1 MALASLI
8 TSLAAVNSSTSIISS
23 AMTGI
28 QSGIG
33 KIGEFLGEMW
43 QKVTKLA
50 TDAWEK
56 IKEVYDEHLAPI
68 FDPLLEI
75 GSRVFNILRDIW
87 NNFMTNMKEGI
98 DSLPERWENFKTRT
112 EENIGNLR
120 DKIMGIPNTIREKLG
135 NIIETIFE
143 KVGVIREKL
152 GNLVETISTKLGGI
166 RDKFTELRNDIR
178 DKLVPVID
186 TLKAPFEYIWD
197 LIGKIKDWLVSGVGD
212 LIDWITPGGKDTTAA
227 AAGTTVEGG
236 VTQNFTI
243 HIDVGGVT
251 DQTDKR
257 NLAIEI
263 SGMIQ
268 EEVARSLGGTTS
280 RPVYTGY

>member
-135 NIIETIFE
+135 N
-143 KVGVIREKL
+143 
-152 GNLVETISTKLGGI
+152 LVETISTKLGGI

-227 AAGTTVEGG
+227 AGTTVEGG

-257 NLAIEI
+257 NLATEI